1 MSEIRNADRSLRVPD
16 FTALGRWV
24 EKMTAWSD
32 EMAQEV
38 RRLEESVAEAEAK
51 EEAAHEER
59 DKLAEGLAED
69 IADVNR
75 GILTFEEL
83 AARYGRQA
91 QS

>member
-1 MSEIRNADRSLRVPD
+1 MSEIRKADGSLRVPD
-16 FTALGRWV
+16 FTALTRWV
-24 EKMTAWSD
+24 EKMTKWSD

-51 EEAAHEER
+51 EEAAREER

-83 AARYGRQA
+83 AARYGTKA